1 MSKEMKQ
8 VIARAVKHDLSQKK
22 RDRYTVSELIQTS
35 KISRSTLYYHFDS
48 GLTGAF
54 LFTFHYEVIEPIS
67 RLGLIWPNALL
78 FILHYFMNHQFFVL
92 NLYHLCEGGQYLN
105 FFRTKLYQTLLQNY
119 LQHSR
124 ATLRPH
130 DQQALQILCSALVT
144 ELQCWAR
151 EDFGEHADQ
160 IAARL
165 YWQGSGLS
173 ETFSTANFAQND
185 DFASG
190 LIAERPV

>member
-8 VIARAVKHDLSQKK
+8 IIAQAVKHDLSPRR
-22 RDRYTVSELIQTS
+22 RDRYTVGELIQTS

-48 GLTGAF
+48 GLNGAL
-54 LFTFHYEVIEPIS
+54 LFTFQAEVLEPIS
-67 RLGLIWPNALL
+67 RLGLIWPKAIL
-78 FILHYFMNHQFFVL
+78 FILYYFVKHQFFVL
-92 NLYHLCEGGQYLN
+92 NLYSLCEGERYLN
-105 FFRTKLYQTLLQNY
+105 FFRAKLYRILLENH
-119 LQHSR
+119 LQHHS
-124 ATLRPH
+124 ASLRPH

-151 EDFGEHADQ
+151 EGFGEHVDQ

-173 ETFSTANFAQND
+173 ETFSTANFVQND

-190 LIAERPV
+190 LIAERPL